1 MENKFGIRYTIG
13 IIVQRIFCLM
23 RYKKGHRMSN
33 YIMDLRKVVGHA
45 PLLQAGASIIIEN
58 ENGQVLLE
66 KRTDN
71 HQWGYAGGSI
81 ELGETVEEAA
91 KRELFEEMGLVADE
105 MELFYINSGEETHY
119 IYPNGDEVYNVEII
133 YICRKYHGTIKRQEE
148 EVEELKFFDVDDI
161 PEDISDPIRPVFR
174 EYIKMRKR
182 E

>member
-1 MENKFGIRYTIG
+1 
-13 IIVQRIFCLM
+13 
-23 RYKKGHRMSN
+23 MSN

-45 PLLQAGASIIIEN
+45 PLLQAAASIIIEN
-58 ENGQVLLE
+58 ENGQVLLG

-91 KRELFEEMGLVADE
+91 KRELFEEMGL
-105 MELFYINSGEETHY
+105 NSGEETHY

-161 PEDISDPIRPVFR
+161 PEDILSQSDLYFVNI
-174 EYIKMRKR
+174 
-182 E
+182 

>member
-1 MENKFGIRYTIG
+1 
-13 IIVQRIFCLM
+13 
-23 RYKKGHRMSN
+23 MSN

-45 PLLQAGASIIIEN
+45 PLLQAAASIIIEN

-81 ELGETVEEAA
+81 ELGETVEE
-91 KRELFEEMGLVADE
+91 
-105 MELFYINSGEETHY
+105 
-119 IYPNGDEVYNVEII
+119 
-133 YICRKYHGTIKRQEE
+133 
-148 EVEELKFFDVDDI
+148 LKFFDVADI

>member
-1 MENKFGIRYTIG
+1 
-13 IIVQRIFCLM
+13 
-23 RYKKGHRMSN
+23 MSN

-45 PLLQAGASIIIEN
+45 PLLQAAASIIIEN
-58 ENGQVLLE
+58 ENGQVLLG

-81 ELGETVEEAA
+81 ELGET
-91 KRELFEEMGLVADE
+91 
-105 MELFYINSGEETHY
+105 
-119 IYPNGDEVYNVEII
+119 
-133 YICRKYHGTIKRQEE
+133 
-148 EVEELKFFDVDDI
+148 VEELKFFDVDDI

>member
-1 MENKFGIRYTIG
+1 
-13 IIVQRIFCLM
+13 
-23 RYKKGHRMSN
+23 MSN

-45 PLLQAGASIIIEN
+45 PLLQAGASIIVEN

-133 YICRKYHGTIKRQEE
+133 YIKRQEE

-161 PEDISDPIRPVFR
+161 PEDISEPIRPVFR

-182 E
+182 TK

>member
-1 MENKFGIRYTIG
+1 
-13 IIVQRIFCLM
+13 
-23 RYKKGHRMSN
+23 MSN

-45 PLLQAGASIIIEN
+45 PLLQAAASIIIEN
-58 ENGQVLLE
+58 ENGQVLLG

-81 ELGETVEEAA
+81 ELGETV
-91 KRELFEEMGLVADE
+91 
-105 MELFYINSGEETHY
+105 EETHY

-133 YICRKYHGTIKRQEE
+133 YICRKYHGTIKRQED

-161 PEDISDPIRPVFR
+161 PEDISEPIRPVFR

-182 E
+182 TK

>member
-1 MENKFGIRYTIG
+1 
-13 IIVQRIFCLM
+13 
-23 RYKKGHRMSN
+23 MSN

-45 PLLQAGASIIIEN
+45 PLLQAAAGIIIEN

-81 ELGETVEEAA
+81 ELGETVEE
-91 KRELFEEMGLVADE
+91 
-105 MELFYINSGEETHY
+105 
-119 IYPNGDEVYNVEII
+119 
-133 YICRKYHGTIKRQEE
+133 
-148 EVEELKFFDVDDI
+148 LKFFDVDDI

>member
-1 MENKFGIRYTIG
+1 
-13 IIVQRIFCLM
+13 
-23 RYKKGHRMSN
+23 MSN

-45 PLLQAGASIIIEN
+45 PLLQAGASIIVEN

-81 ELGETVEEAA
+81 ELGETVEE
-91 KRELFEEMGLVADE
+91 
-105 MELFYINSGEETHY
+105 
-119 IYPNGDEVYNVEII
+119 
-133 YICRKYHGTIKRQEE
+133 
-148 EVEELKFFDVDDI
+148 LKFFDVADI
-161 PEDISDPIRPVFR
+161 PEDISEPIRPVFR

>member
-1 MENKFGIRYTIG
+1 
-13 IIVQRIFCLM
+13 
-23 RYKKGHRMSN
+23 MSN

-45 PLLQAGASIIIEN
+45 PLLQAGASIIVEN

-81 ELGETVEEAA
+81 ELGETVEE
-91 KRELFEEMGLVADE
+91 
-105 MELFYINSGEETHY
+105 
-119 IYPNGDEVYNVEII
+119 
-133 YICRKYHGTIKRQEE
+133 
-148 EVEELKFFDVDDI
+148 LKFFDVDDI
-161 PEDISDPIRPVFR
+161 PEDISEPIRPVFR

>member
-1 MENKFGIRYTIG
+1 
-13 IIVQRIFCLM
+13 
-23 RYKKGHRMSN
+23 MSN

-45 PLLQAGASIIIEN
+45 PLLQAGASIIVEN

-81 ELGETVEEAA
+81 ELGETVEE
-91 KRELFEEMGLVADE
+91 
-105 MELFYINSGEETHY
+105 
-119 IYPNGDEVYNVEII
+119 
-133 YICRKYHGTIKRQEE
+133 
-148 EVEELKFFDVDDI
+148 LKFFDVDDI

-182 E
+182 TK